1 MALYKAITTDAGSTL
16 NYWDYG
22 KIEFN
27 TSAPLHADQSA
38 NVNFWGYH
46 DVDYYNDKKPA
57 IDKYKSYSCNY
68 VSGTDHYPY
77 EDLYQDLTGV
87 SGVITGREVTG
98 QQRLGPPLPAG
109 WSWTAN
115 GVSGWMAN
123 SSDIRNGAETWAL
136 VCVPEFSGATVT
148 GQTYPD

>member
-27 TSAPLHADQSA
+27 TSAPKHEDQNAS
-38 NVNFWGYH
+38 VNFWGYH
-46 DVDYYNDKKPA
+46 DVAYYNAGKPA
-57 IDKYKSYSCNY
+57 IEKYKSYSCNY
-68 VSGTDHYPY
+68 ATATDHYPY
-77 EDLYQDLTGV
+77 ADLTGV
-87 SGVITGREVTG
+87 SGVVTG
-98 QQRLGPPLPAG
+98 TQRLGPPLPAD

-115 GVSGWMAN
+115 SVSGWMAS
-123 SSDIRNGAETWAL
+123 SSDIRNGAEAWAL

>member
-27 TSAPLHADQSA
+27 TSASNHADQSA

-46 DVDYYNDKKPA
+46 NVEYYEDKKPA

-68 VSGTDHYPY
+68 VSGTDYYSYANLY
-77 EDLYQDLTGV
+77 E
-87 SGVITGREVTG
+87 SGTSGEMTGR
-98 QQRLGPPLPAG
+98 QRLGPPLPAG

-123 SSDIRNGAETWAL
+123 SSDIRNGAEAWAL

>member
-1 MALYKAITTDAGSTL
+1 MALYKAITTEAGSTL

-27 TSAPLHADQSA
+27 TSAPNHADQSA

-77 EDLYQDLTGV
+77 GNLTGV
-87 SGVITGREVTG
+87 SGVVTG
-98 QQRLGPPLPAG
+98 TQRLGPPLPAN

-115 GVSGWMAN
+115 SVSGWMAN

-136 VCVPEFSGATVT
+136 ACVPEFSGATVT
-148 GQTYPD
+148 GQSYPD

>member
-22 KIEFN
+22 RIEFN
-27 TSAPLHADQSA
+27 TSAPKHADQSA

-46 DVDYYNDKKPA
+46 DVDYYNDGKPA

-77 EDLYQDLTGV
+77 EDLYNDLTGV
-87 SGVITGREVTG
+87 SGVITGREITG
-98 QQRLGPPLPAG
+98 QQRLGPPLPAN
-109 WSWTAN
+109 WSWTDN
-115 GVSGWMAN
+115 GVSGWMAD
-123 SSDIRNGAETWAL
+123 SSDIRNGAEAWAL

-148 GQTYPD
+148 GQVYPD

>member
-22 KIEFN
+22 RIEFN
-27 TSAPLHADQSA
+27 TSAPKHADQSA

-46 DVDYYNDKKPA
+46 DVDYYNDGKPA

-77 EDLYQDLTGV
+77 EDLYNDLTGG
-87 SGVITGREVTG
+87 SGVITGREITG
-98 QQRLGPPLPAG
+98 QQRLGPPLPAN
-109 WSWTAN
+109 WSWTDN
-115 GVSGWMAN
+115 GVSGWMAD
-123 SSDIRNGAETWAL
+123 SSDIRNGAEAWAL

-148 GQTYPD
+148 GQVYPD

>member
-22 KIEFN
+22 RIEFS
-27 TSAPLHADQSA
+27 TSSPKHADQNA

-46 DVDYYNDKKPA
+46 DVDYYNDGKPA
-57 IDKYKSYSCNY
+57 IEKYKSYSCNY

-77 EDLYQDLTGV
+77 GDLTGV
-87 SGVITGREVTG
+87 SGEVTG
-98 QQRLGPPLPAG
+98 QQRLGPALPAN

-115 GVSGWMAN
+115 SVSGWMAS

-136 VCVPEFSGATVT
+136 VCVPEFSGAIVT

>member
-27 TSAPLHADQSA
+27 TSASNHADQSA

-46 DVDYYNDKKPA
+46 NVEYYEDKKPA

-68 VSGTDHYPY
+68 VSGTDYY
-77 EDLYQDLTGV
+77 SYADLYE
-87 SGVITGREVTG
+87 SGTSGEMTGR
-98 QQRLGPPLPAG
+98 QRLGPPLPAG

-123 SSDIRNGAETWAL
+123 SSDIRNGAEAWAL

>member
-27 TSAPLHADQSA
+27 TSASDHAEQSA

-68 VSGTDHYPY
+68 VSGTDYY
-77 EDLYQDLTGV
+77 SYIDLYE
-87 SGVITGREVTG
+87 SGTSGEITG
-98 QQRLGPPLPAG
+98 QKRLGPPLPAG

-115 GVSGWMAN
+115 SVSGWMAN
-123 SSDIRNGAETWAL
+123 SSDIRNGAEAWAL

>member
-22 KIEFN
+22 RIEFN

-77 EDLYQDLTGV
+77 ADLTGI
-87 SGVITGREVTG
+87 SGVVTG
-98 QQRLGPPLPAG
+98 TQRLGPALPAN

-115 GVSGWMAN
+115 SVSGWMAS
-123 SSDIRNGAETWAL
+123 SSDIRNGAEAWAL

-148 GQTYPD
+148 GQAYPD

>member
-27 TSAPLHADQSA
+27 TSAPNHADQSA

-46 DVDYYNDKKPA
+46 DVNYYDDKKPA

-77 EDLYQDLTGV
+77 MDLTGV
-87 SGVITGREVTG
+87 SGVVTG
-98 QQRLGPPLPAG
+98 SQRLGPALPAN

-115 GVSGWMAN
+115 SVSGWMAS
-123 SSDIRNGAETWAL
+123 SSDIRNGAEAWAL

-148 GQTYPD
+148 GQSYPD

>member
-1 MALYKAITTDAGSTL
+1 MALFKAITTDAGSTL

-22 KIEFN
+22 RIEFN
-27 TSAPLHADQSA
+27 TSAPNHADQSA

-46 DVDYYNDKKPA
+46 NVNYYNDAKPA

-68 VSGTDHYPY
+68 VSGTDYYPY
-77 EDLYQDLTGV
+77 TDLTGV
-87 SGVITGREVTG
+87 SGEVTG
-98 QQRLGPPLPAG
+98 TERSVPLPSG

-115 GVSGWMAN
+115 SVSGWMAN
-123 SSDIRNGAETWAL
+123 SSDIRNGAEAWVL

-148 GQTYPD
+148 GTPYPD

>member
-1 MALYKAITTDAGSTL
+1 MALYKALTTDAGSTL

-27 TSAPLHADQSA
+27 TSSPLHADQSA

-77 EDLYQDLTGV
+77 GSLTGV
-87 SGVITGREVTG
+87 SGVVTG
-98 QQRLGPPLPAG
+98 TQRLGPALPAN

-115 GVSGWMAN
+115 SVSGWMAS
-123 SSDIRNGAETWAL
+123 SSDIRNGAEAWAL

-148 GQTYPD
+148 GQAYPD